1 MPEDVTPPSASST
14 VGVRQE
20 RNKELMI
27 EQLRKTPI
35 VQVASEKIGISRATY
50 YRWRKEDEA
59 FTKDAD
65 QALEDGR
72 LLMNDMAESQ
82 LLSAIRDKNMTGIIF
97 WLKNR
102 HPAYAPRLQVTAKT
116 EQDEQLTPEQEETIR
131 EALRHASLLPPLHS
145 NEPHTEEGSGNSGS
159 DAEGTTST

>member
-1 MPEDVTPPSASST
+1 MA
-14 VGVRQE
+14 RQE
-20 RNKELMI
+20 RNKELLI

-35 VQVASEKIGISRATY
+35 VQIATEKISISRATY
-50 YRWRKEDEA
+50 YRWRKEDDA
-59 FTKDAD
+59 FAKEAD

-82 LLSAIRDKNMTGIIF
+82 LLSAIRDQNMTAIIF

-116 EQDEQLTPEQEETIR
+116 ETEEPLTPEQEETIR
-131 EALRHASLLPPLHS
+131 EALRHASLLPSTSSHDTHS
-145 NEPHTEEGSGNSGS
+145 EEGSGNPEP
-159 DAEGTTST
+159 DAEGKASA

>member
-1 MPEDVTPPSASST
+1 MPESVTPPST
-14 VGVRQE
+14 VEARQE
-20 RNKELMI
+20 RNKELLI

-35 VQVASEKIGISRATY
+35 VQIATEKVGVSRATY

-59 FTKDAD
+59 FAKDAD

-82 LLSAIRDKNMTGIIF
+82 LLSAIRDQNMTAIIF

-102 HPAYAPRLQVTAKT
+102 HPAYAPRLQVTAKA
-116 EQDEQLTPEQEETIR
+116 EHDEPLTPEQEEAIR
-131 EALRHASLLPPLHS
+131 EALRHASLLPSPL
-145 NEPHTEEGSGNSGS
+145 NYEPHSPERSGNPEQNDQGKT
-159 DAEGTTST
+159 GT